1 MHTALSTRRPHE
13 VATTLRQQAGLP
25 ARAARGNNSLSSEAQ
40 SESSPV
46 ADRPEAPVAPGY
58 HAVIGAM
65 DGDAHGPGALRVA
78 QALVSRFRS
87 EAVTLPST
95 AVPSAV
101 GRKAD
106 GCGHAIVVLPAP
118 DAGSPERPTYTDRA
132 CRVAVSTRHPVLL
145 VPDATGWPPRQCV
158 AAMDFGRSSIAA
170 ALAALELLEAPAEL
184 ALVFVHQGD
193 EEARQA
199 DLVPRHVRLLCEALM
214 RTLLAPTG
222 ITVTSVILKGAV
234 LPVLLPFARRYG
246 ADLLSLGRHG
256 RSSSAGIAATPVGP
270 TVRGLLQGA
279 PCTALISSAP

>member
-25 ARAARGNNSLSSEAQ
+25 ARAARGNTSLSSEAQ

-101 GRKAD
+101 GRQAD
-106 GCGHAIVVLPAP
+106 SRGRAIVVLPGPNA
-118 DAGSPERPTYTDRA
+118 DSGERPTYADRA
-132 CRVAVSTRHPVLL
+132 CRVAPSTRHPVLL
-145 VPDATGWPPRQCV
+145 IPESRSGPHAQCL
-158 AAMDFGRSSIAA
+158 AAVDFGRSSIAA
-170 ALAALELLEAPAEL
+170 AVAAMELLEAPAEL
-184 ALVFVHQGD
+184 ALAFVHLGHEEDCEAHSVPQHVHLLVEALTRTFAGSDWGD
-193 EEARQA
+193 RNVSGLERRRAPPFCCPFLGVTGPTFYRSAAMDDPRLRGSPQCLSGPRCVDCSRE
-199 DLVPRHVRLLCEALM
+199 RHV
-214 RTLLAPTG
+214 AP
-222 ITVTSVILKGAV
+222 
-234 LPVLLPFARRYG
+234 
-246 ADLLSLGRHG
+246 
-256 RSSSAGIAATPVGP
+256 
-270 TVRGLLQGA
+270 
-279 PCTALISSAP
+279 